1 MKPLITIL
9 ITISLISCDHKFEK
23 NNLATLKNVY
33 DLNCNF
39 DLLDELKQTKNHFIS
54 LDSTFYN
61 HGSITQ
67 NIKNVYRNK
76 ILYVDV
82 WFVGCPGCKYQEPF
96 FKSLFNKFINKN
108 ISFISFCLYSDR
120 EEAVNYIAKN
130 EIPGDHYLLNI
141 KQTEQFENIYE
152 ISSYPTYL
160 IFDKHMKLQFG
171 DAPRPN
177 SEGIEKLLQ
186 TLME

>member
-9 ITISLISCDHKFEK
+9 ITISLISCDHKFDR
-23 NNLATLKNVY
+23 NTVGTLENVY
-33 DLNCNF
+33 DLSCNF
-39 DLLDELKQTKNHFIS
+39 DLPVELKQTKFHFIS

-67 NIKNVYRNK
+67 KIRNVYRNK
-76 ILYVDV
+76 ILYVDI
-82 WFVGCPGCKYQEPF
+82 WFVGCPGCRYQEPF
-96 FKSLFNKFINKN
+96 FKSLFNKFFNKN
-108 ISFISFCLYSDR
+108 ISFISFCLYSDL

-130 EIPGDHYLLNI
+130 KIPGDHYLLNI

-160 IFDKHMKLQFG
+160 IFDKHMKLQYG

-177 SEGIEKLLQ
+177 SIGIEKLLQ
-186 TLME
+186 TLIE

>member
-23 NNLATLKNVY
+23 NNFATLKNVY

-82 WFVGCPGCKYQEPF
+82 WFVGCPGCICQEPF

-130 EIPGDHYLLNI
+130 EIPDDHYLLNI